1 VPPFQPTAIDLDGYF
16 EWISECLEIVLDLVN
31 DSGEMR
37 PLLRAL
43 IEQDLEAKKSNWL
56 PAVLPLLIGELSG
69 NPKEATPVAVSWNLL
84 HLAGSICDD
93 IQDGD
98 PLPHLLEPATG
109 INAVIGLI
117 FLAQLVLAEW
127 PGITLPLHT
136 RAQIIQS
143 LNQTGLATC
152 YGQHHDLLQATGSG
166 FSLKEYWNLINNKT
180 GLSFA
185 WAAGSGVRAVGGTP
199 KLAAAGEGYGL
210 NLGILL
216 QLADDWEGLLDDPG
230 DLADG
235 KRSLAVLFALEVSLP
250 EERRSLEEAL
260 EEARRDAAATP
271 AARDLILQSGA
282 SQYVFIQAEIF
293 RSRALTAL
301 HSFPDHPA
309 RDQLENMV
317 KSILTVSRS
326 DSDDNG

>member
-1 VPPFQPTAIDLDGYF
+1 MQPTAIDYDGYF
-16 EWISECLEIVLDLVN
+16 EWISECLEIGLDLVN

-37 PLLRAL
+37 ALLRAL
-43 IEQDLEAKKSNWL
+43 TEQDLESKKSNWL
-56 PAVLPLLIGELSG
+56 PAVLPLLMGELGG

-98 PLPHLLEPATG
+98 PLTILLEPATG

-117 FLAQLVLAEW
+117 FLAQIVLAEW
-127 PGITLPLHT
+127 PGAPLPLHT
-136 RAQIIQS
+136 RAQIIQH

-152 YGQHHDLLQATGSG
+152 YGQHQDLLHTTGSG
-166 FSLKEYWNLINNKT
+166 FSLKEYWNLVNSKT

-185 WAAGSGVRAVGGTP
+185 WAAGSGVRAVGGSP
-199 KLAAAGEGYGL
+199 NHAAAGEAYGL

-216 QLADDWEGLLDDPG
+216 QLADDWEGFLEDPG
-230 DLADG
+230 DLANG
-235 KRSLAVLFALEVSLP
+235 KRSLAVLFALEVALP
-250 EERRSLEEAL
+250 EERLSLEQAL
-260 EEARRDAAATP
+260 EEARRDATTAP
-271 AARDLILQSGA
+271 AVRDLILQSGA

-301 HSFPDHPA
+301 HSFSNHPA
-309 RDQLENMV
+309 RDQLENLV
-317 KSILTVSRS
+317 NGILTIRRS